1 MRSRAA
7 SKLSNWARDKNSG
20 QIVAQKRSILPRVIG
35 WCGRDLKCATRSFLS
50 SASKRLTPRQLVY
63 WRPLSVS
70 ISLGGWNSPTATR
83 YTSITALAVGLRNK
97 SAPTMNR
104 E

>member
-1 MRSRAA
+1 M
-7 SKLSNWARDKNSG
+7 
-20 QIVAQKRSILPRVIG
+20 G

-50 SASKRLTPRQLVY
+50 SASNRLVPRQLVY
-63 WRPLSVS
+63 CRPLSVS
-70 ISLGGWNSPTATR
+70 ISLGGWILAGGHAIDFDHR
-83 YTSITALAVGLRNK
+83 LAVGLRNK